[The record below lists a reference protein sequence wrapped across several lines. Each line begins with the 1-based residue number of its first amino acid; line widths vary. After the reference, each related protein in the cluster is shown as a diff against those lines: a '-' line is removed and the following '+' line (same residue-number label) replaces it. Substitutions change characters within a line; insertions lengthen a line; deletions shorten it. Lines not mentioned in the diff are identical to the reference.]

1 MAIKHLVFALQQ
13 SLNESAGQ
21 AIGRSRTYELIAA
34 AFGFQSYAA
43 QRATHVFAASGAVCE
58 PLVDAVRSRADG
70 IGLSVERCPGIA
82 STVCDAL
89 RTSRIVVVSM
99 TDLGAWLN
107 VLAEEWTPD
116 WEEVEPWRVP
126 MDASPPE
133 WGEDFDPA
141 DWLDDEV
148 LLESL
153 EDHAARNDAMALY
166 RLAQLH
172 WLACCG
178 SEGSPHWY
186 AERAKGEAL
195 GETQQGWAEL
205 HARYLAYQQR
215 LREAAVAGHREAALR
230 YSEEFD
236 DPLFFEQP
244 HAPVDADPHEVA
256 RLAEHL
262 GRRKDAQHWFRV
274 AATEGDIEAMRVLIE
289 DYDRRDP
296 VACWTW
302 HHLALKLGED
312 LTVDRHVAIN
322 EDGSLWDEDIG
333 GSAYVGG
340 VSGVRLPKIQD
351 AAHELAIREA
361 ERLYAAIIED

>member
-1 MAIKHLVFALQQ
+1 MAIKQLAFLLQR
-13 SLNESAGQ
+13 SLSESAGQ
-21 AIGRSRTYELIAA
+21 TVTRGHTYELIAA
-34 AFGFQSYAA
+34 AFGFRSYAA
-43 QRATHVFAASGAVCE
+43 LRATHVFAASGAARELQADV
-58 PLVDAVRSRADG
+58 VRSRADG
-70 IGLSVERCPGIA
+70 IGLPVERCPGIA
-82 STVCDAL
+82 SAVCDAL
-89 RTSRIVVVSM
+89 RTAGIVVISM
-99 TDLGAWLN
+99 TDLGLGLDA
-107 VLAEEWTPD
+107 LAEAWAPE
-116 WEEVEPWRVP
+116 WEEVEPWWIPIDESR
-126 MDASPPE
+126 PE
-133 WGEDFDPA
+133 WSKDYDPA
-141 DWLDDEV
+141 DWVDDAV

-153 EDHAARNDAMALY
+153 NDRAARNDPMVLY

-186 AERAKGEAL
+186 AEQAKGEAL
-195 GETQQGWAEL
+195 GETQQGWAEQ
-205 HARYLAYQQR
+205 HARYLAYRQW

-236 DPLFFEQP
+236 DPIFFEQP

-256 RLAEHL
+256 ILAVHL
-262 GRRKDAQHWFRV
+262 GRQKDAHHWFRV

-289 DYDRRDP
+289 DYDHRDP

-322 EDGSLWDEDIG
+322 EDGSLWDDDIG

-340 VSGVRLPKIQD
+340 EDGVRLPKIQD
-351 AAHELAIREA
+351 DAHELAILEA
-361 ERLYAAIIED
+361 ERLYAAIPDD